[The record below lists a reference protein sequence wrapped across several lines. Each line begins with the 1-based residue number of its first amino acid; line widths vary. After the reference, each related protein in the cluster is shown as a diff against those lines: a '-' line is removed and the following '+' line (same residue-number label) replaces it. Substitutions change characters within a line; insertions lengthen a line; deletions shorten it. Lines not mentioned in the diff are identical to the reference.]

1 MIGAFILIKTH
12 DLFDVYTDLKTKI
25 QNEMGWGA
33 LCSNPTY
40 LQLLLLV
47 SPNDFEF
54 TVDHGG
60 LSQVQG
66 VGGHQ
71 RERGRGPSDAPVR
84 VQGGRACAGRS
95 HGPVPRR
102 APSGGAAHAGRGR
115 GKPGGVPE
123 NLPIG

>member
-1 MIGAFILIKTH
+1 MPIKCFIISKLSNIELFNLKNHTNIYIYLNKT
-12 DLFDVYTDLKTKI
+12 
-25 QNEMGWGA
+25 

-60 LSQVQG
+60 LGQVQG

-71 RERGRGPSDAPVR
+71 RERGRGPTDPSVR
-84 VQGGRACAGRS
+84 VQGGRAVAGRS
-95 HGPVPRR
+95 HGPEPRR
-102 APSGGAAHAGRGR
+102 APSGGTAHAGRGG

-123 NLPIG
+123 NLPVG